1 MKQPFLTVYSKSLK
15 KYAAIVTF
23 FFCLP
28 LAVFSQEQQQDEQQQ
43 FEESPVDVNPVGTS
57 TGTLSTSPWPNS
69 SGSSTQDN
77 QSTQGSNGAN
87 SSNTS
92 ARPGSNPALRP
103 VGGGTVTTGGPGG
116 GFGIPNPDVPF
127 DDNMNLAFLVVGL
140 VFVFVVFKKR
150 FGLGNKIQVSTDKK

>member
-43 FEESPVDVNPVGTS
+43 FEESPIDVNPVGTS

-69 SGSSTQDN
+69 SGSSA
-77 QSTQGSNGAN
+77 QGSNGAN
-87 SSNTS
+87 SSNAA
-92 ARPGSNPALRP
+92 ARPGSNTNPALRP
-103 VGGGTVTTGGPGG
+103 VGGGTTLSRDPGG
-116 GFGIPNPDVPF
+116 NPDVPF

-150 FGLGNKIQVSTDKK
+150 FGLGNKIPVATDKK